1 MAEQRR
7 RELEIRERQQYSTV
21 LQTVSAHPRNV
32 VGCKDGTIYTI
43 TGNGLGRVIGSYKKE
58 SNGDLKIYNAEEYE
72 IGSVHNSNIYLL
84 FFGMLKKYP
93 HLDNTAYLKSRK
105 HMWLAA
111 EITERSIIDSETYTS
126 IFYYDGNTQEA
137 SAAFVCW
144 AYEGYDNKY
153 SDFYK
158 I

>member
-1 MAEQRR
+1 MAEQSR
-7 RELEIRERQQYSTV
+7 RELEKQYSAILKTI
-21 LQTVSAHPRNV
+21 SPRPANI
-32 VGCKDGTIYTI
+32 VGCKDGTVYAI

-58 SNGDLKIYNAEEYE
+58 SNGDLKVYNAEEYE

-111 EITERSIIDSETYTS
+111 EITKISIIDSETYEG
-126 IFYYDGNTQEA
+126 ILRYDGDAQEA

-153 SDFYK
+153 SDFYR